1 MSPPL
6 TTSCCLTCDE
16 SFSMGSAPTLPYPG
30 WGEDTVTVPANYFK
44 EGRLPAVC
52 GVTGAPATSNLRRRF
67 GTTPGLVGCLFFV
80 SWFALLIA
88 LVATRRS
95 ASGYLPVCNAV
106 AVHVQRGH
114 AAAVRLVVLAV
125 ATWIVII
132 PVAPIPALAPAANP
146 LGLALAG
153 AGLVALVGSAVASS
167 LESATLGIQGRVV
180 ENGFGARWVQLRG
193 VHPAFSRALAARLG
207 R

>member
-1 MSPPL
+1 
-6 TTSCCLTCDE
+6 
-16 SFSMGSAPTLPYPG
+16 MGSAPTLPYPG
-30 WGEDTVTVPANYFK
+30 WGEDTVTVPANYFE

-52 GVTGAPATSNLRRRF
+52 VVTGGPATSNLRRRF
-67 GTTPGLVGCLFFV
+67 STTPGWVGCLFFI
-80 SWFALLIA
+80 SWLALLIA

-106 AVHVQRGH
+106 AVRVQRRH
-114 AAAVRLVVLAV
+114 AVAVRLVVLAV

-132 PVAPIPALAPAANP
+132 PVALLPALAPAANP

-153 AGLVALVGSAVASS
+153 AGLVALVGAAVASGM
-167 LESATLGIQGRVV
+167 EAATLGIQGRVV
-180 ENGFGARWVQLRG
+180 EDGFGARWVQLRG
-193 VHPAFSRALAARLG
+193 VHPAFSRALARRLG

>member
-1 MSPPL
+1 
-6 TTSCCLTCDE
+6 
-16 SFSMGSAPTLPYPG
+16 MGSAPTLPYPG

-52 GVTGAPATSNLRRRF
+52 VVTGAPATSNLRRRF
-67 GTTPGLVGCLFFV
+67 GTTPGWVGCLFFV

-88 LVATRRS
+88 LVA
-95 ASGYLPVCNAV
+95 
-106 AVHVQRGH
+106 
-114 AAAVRLVVLAV
+114 V

-132 PVAPIPALAPAANP
+132 PVALIPALAPAANP

-193 VHPAFSRALAARLG
+193 VHSAFSRALAARLG

>member
-1 MSPPL
+1 
-6 TTSCCLTCDE
+6 
-16 SFSMGSAPTLPYPG
+16 MGSAPTLPYPG
-30 WGEDTVTVPANYFK
+30 WGEHTVTVPANYFE

-52 GVTGAPATSNLRRRF
+52 VMTGAPATSNLRRRF
-67 GTTPGLVGCLFFV
+67 STTPGWVGCLFFV

-106 AVHVQRGH
+106 AVRVQRRH
-114 AAAVRLVVLAV
+114 AVAIRLLVLAV

-132 PVAPIPALAPAANP
+132 PVALIPALAPTSNP

-153 AGLVALVGSAVASS
+153 
-167 LESATLGIQGRVV
+167 
-180 ENGFGARWVQLRG
+180 RG
-193 VHPAFSRALAARLG
+193 LG
-207 R
+207 RARQIGFREQLGSGNARD